1 MWLDV
6 EQNTDVWHDLRLGKV
21 TASGASSF
29 MANFGKAFGEP
40 ANKYALSLA
49 LQRVTRVK
57 PESYTNEHME
67 RGHAQEPIAR
77 MLYESETFQ
86 EVTNGGFFDY
96 DEYGCSPDGLI
107 KNGAIEIKSVIAS
120 THYATLQRGN
130 FDPSYRW
137 QIASQLDCDGVEF
150 VDFVSYCSEFPLA
163 KQLLVYRITRDDF
176 KDELVK
182 LRDRRAEFLELV
194 KKIEIELKD

>member
-1 MWLDV
+1 MWIDI
-6 EQNTDVWHDLRLGKV
+6 EQNTDAWHDLRLGKV
-21 TASGASSF
+21 TASGAASF

-40 ANKYALSLA
+40 AKKYALSLA

-57 PESYTNEHME
+57 PESYANEHME

-86 EVTNGGFFDY
+86 TVTNGGFFDY

-137 QIASQLDCDGVEF
+137 QIASQLDCDGVDF
-150 VDFVSYCSEFPLA
+150 VDFVSYCSEFPSS
-163 KQLLVYRITRDDF
+163 KQLLVYKVTRDDF
-176 KDELVK
+176 KEELVR
-182 LRDRRAEFLELV
+182 LRERRAEFLELV

>member
-1 MWLDV
+1 MWLDI
-6 EQNTDVWHDLRLGKV
+6 EQNTDAWHDLRLGKV
-21 TASGASSF
+21 TASGAASF
-29 MANFGKAFGEP
+29 MANFGKAFGDP
-40 ANKYALSLA
+40 ANKYALALA

-57 PESYTNEHME
+57 PDSYTNEHME

-86 EVTNGGFFDY
+86 NVTNGGFFDY
-96 DEYGCSPDGLI
+96 LEYGCSPDGLI

-120 THYATLQRGN
+120 THYATMQRGN

-137 QIASQLDCDGVEF
+137 QIASQLDCEGVEF
-150 VDFVSYCSEFPLA
+150 VDFVSYCSEFPVS
-163 KQLLVYRITRDDF
+163 KQLLVYKVTRDDF
-176 KDELVK
+176 KEELIK
-182 LRDRRAEFLELV
+182 LRERRAEFLELV